1 MNTKKDLATGK
12 WELWRRL
19 LLLLCCA
26 LAAWCYMYVSTT
38 PLLRVHN
45 AQMERRQEREI
56 TGQFVTE
63 WQRHLAVLP
72 LEEYAA
78 VIAGENLVFV
88 EGLEWE
94 LFIRKITEQNGIN
107 HSKIAPRFFFG
118 TEEEPLR
125 KAWMQAAN
133 PQDPVFIEYI
143 EADGSKD
150 YLQVTYMTFTN
161 DDFMIG
167 GIGGSY
173 NTPPDNLLYPIRSM
187 AYVFMVVGI
196 LLYVKIPKPK
206 RYADSMYYSSWKN
219 VLLDI
224 MAVVLFTMFFALP
237 LFITGGSV
245 QSLALMMPLVIV
257 FWGMAILCSSLMYIA
272 AWNASFSMEVKEDQL
287 LMASYRGG
295 DRILYQDIAF
305 VQPAEK
311 RYPRWFKWLMFF
323 AMLGSKG
330 SMAPVMTSHWINS
343 AGVQSQGLRIHMKNG
358 KRIDFWLMDQMGN
371 PVFSGVEKLINSL
384 SGADIP
390 CREEVVTDRSLTHVP
405 GGVGFWDKKPVI
417 VPYMA
422 TCTLFLLVM
431 ISSLYVSRT
440 AMVSEIPYTEDR
452 VSIEKQTTYP
462 EFAGVPLNIGEKE
475 WVRHFGA
482 EGVERGVVLKQIP
495 EGGYMISG
503 VSNSGNYTRPA
514 SYLIQT
520 DEEGN
525 LMWEERYPTP
535 GKDSINQGMIIT
547 QNGHFLLT
555 GNEGDYRGRSIFV
568 KKVSREGE
576 EQWHRHDSS
585 EENSGGVDLWEH
597 PDGDLLVLLNSG
609 TLANLK
615 RMDPQGNIIWEKPIG
630 IDNKKS
636 SASKIVSL
644 SEEHFLIS
652 GSVVKE
658 TDAFWKAA
666 IMMVDINGDTLWQRE
681 YGGDGDDRIL
691 DAALLDDGSM
701 AFIGFTHVDSGLFR
715 SVSLLIT
722 DVEGK
727 EERNKSYPIPNY
739 HGTGTAIIGLGD
751 GKMAILV
758 NVNKHSTT
766 HDFAL
771 IAILDRQGNIVS
783 AHRLDADGDVRGS
796 DMILSSD
803 GAILITGRSD
813 GQDMFGSTNAF
824 LMKMS
829 Y

>member
-26 LAAWCYMYVSTT
+26 LAAWFYMYVSTT

-56 TGQFVTE
+56 AGQFVTE
-63 WQRHLAVLP
+63 RQRHLAVLP
-72 LEEYAA
+72 LEEYAS

-88 EGLEWE
+88 EGSEWE
-94 LFIRKITEQNGIN
+94 IFIRKIAEQNGTN
-107 HSKIAPRFFFG
+107 HSTIAPRFFFG
-118 TEEEPLR
+118 TEKEPLR
-125 KAWMQAAN
+125 KAWIQAAN

-143 EADGSKD
+143 KADGSKG
-150 YLQVTYMTFTN
+150 YMQVTYMTFTN

-173 NTPPDNLLYPIRSM
+173 NTPPDDLLYPIRSM
-187 AYVFMVVGI
+187 AYVFMLVGV

-206 RYADSMYYSSWKN
+206 RYADSMHYSSWKN
-219 VLLDI
+219 RLLDI
-224 MAVVLFTMFFALP
+224 IGVALFTMFFALP

-272 AWNASFSMEVKEDQL
+272 AWNASFSMKVKEDQL
-287 LMASYRGG
+287 MITNYRGG
-295 DRILYQDIAF
+295 YRISYQDINF
-305 VQPAEK
+305 IQPADK
-311 RYPRWFKWLMFF
+311 RYPGWFKWVMFF

-330 SMAPVMTSHWINS
+330 SMASVMTSHWINS
-343 AGVQSQGLRIHMKNG
+343 TGVQSQGLRIHMKNG
-358 KRIDFWLMDQMGN
+358 ERIDFWLMDQMGN
-371 PVFSGVEKLINSL
+371 PIFSRVEKLVHSL

-405 GGVGFWDKKPVI
+405 GGVGFWDKKPVMI
-417 VPYMA
+417 PYVA

-431 ISSLYVSRT
+431 IGSLWVSRV
-440 AMVSEIPYTEDR
+440 AMVSEIPYTEES
-452 VSIEKQTTYP
+452 VSIEEQVTYP
-462 EFAGVPLNIGEKE
+462 EFDGIPLGIGEKE

-495 EGGYMISG
+495 EGGYMIAG

-525 LMWEERYPTP
+525 LIWEERYPTL

-547 QNGHFLLT
+547 QAGHFLLT
-555 GNEGDYRGRSIFV
+555 GNEGDYRGRDIFV
-568 KKVSREGE
+568 KKVSGAGE

-597 PDGDLLVLLNSG
+597 PEGDFFVLLNRG
-609 TLANLK
+609 ALAKMK
-615 RMDPQGNIIWEKPIG
+615 RMDSRGNLIWENPIG

-658 TDAFWKAA
+658 AEEFWKAA
-666 IMMVDINGDTLWQRE
+666 IMMVDNNGNTLWQRE
-681 YGGDGDDRIL
+681 YGRDGDDRIL
-691 DAALLDDGSM
+691 DATLLDDGSI
-701 AFIGFTHVDSGLFR
+701 AFIGFTHADSGLFR

-727 EERNKSYPIPNY
+727 EERNKSYPISHY
-739 HGTGTAIIGLGD
+739 HGTGTAIVELSD
-751 GKMAILV
+751 GNLALLV

-783 AHRLDADGDVRGS
+783 VHVLDADGDVRGS

-803 GAILITGRSD
+803 GSILITGRSD

-824 LMKMS
+824 LMKIS